1 MAVHH
6 PFFVVITI
14 FFSLLLGLTRAG
26 GAAAGTPSS
35 ASHHRRQ
42 AQGIVSSS
50 STSQCGDS
58 QCYYSSLTSNYA
70 GCFHITSRECTVLL
84 QEQLELSPST
94 STDTPPPTPNPITQM
109 VQSEIPILL
118 RLLNVPEDYILSPS
132 DRAKILSKMWALLN
146 EELDD
151 SWEIMNVEFPGQYMG
166 ARRLQSLLRGGSR
179 RRLTNSLYIPV
190 VVTVRGREVM
200 SGMSLDF
207 ILQAFRNKLN
217 MLLMYIKSLDTDA
230 FRNLQLSE
238 LSVDKLDLDDVAEGV
253 GGPTVIIQST
263 DSNSSTMTETNSS
276 TETKIS
282 VGTQSTG
289 APSTGA
295 PFWVW
300 IIVAAVCIPLIIC
313 LLLCMCRAGW
323 CVCCTEWLSCF
334 KRKRDTK
341 EDNEL
346 QKQLA
351 IERWSQQ
358 PVKKRRDRDSVD
370 NLVSVARYDDSDRG
384 RISRERDV
392 RRKHRRRRGDHGR
405 RRHGDRRHSDRRNH
419 ERDRSP
425 RARPV
430 AKRSLSMIEK
440 EIALAQLKIIEGGS
454 EAETKYDE
462 PVVAALP
469 VSLLPA
475 SLPTQNQGKDPSV
488 AADYQNAVV
497 VYDDEQVRFTME
509 PEGPKID
516 DVPKP
521 ESTAVVLFTPLKE
534 PEGDIVET
542 PRRKSSRY
550 YRHEKDELYVCSPD
564 DLPPDIREKTANYA
578 DRLKESFTFMG
589 TDSRRNDDDFS
600 EIPSI
605 VQEKTTNH
613 SDKPQDRRRSSRR
626 NRRSYSDRL
635 KESFT
640 FMRTDKRR
648 NDDNNLEDHDG
659 VQATPGAEESGSE
672 EKEKEEGGKKEE

>member
-1 MAVHH
+1 
-6 PFFVVITI
+6 
-14 FFSLLLGLTRAG
+14 
-26 GAAAGTPSS
+26 
-35 ASHHRRQ
+35 
-42 AQGIVSSS
+42 
-50 STSQCGDS
+50 
-58 QCYYSSLTSNYA
+58 
-70 GCFHITSRECTVLL
+70 
-84 QEQLELSPST
+84 
-94 STDTPPPTPNPITQM
+94 
-109 VQSEIPILL
+109 
-118 RLLNVPEDYILSPS
+118 
-132 DRAKILSKMWALLN
+132 
-146 EELDD
+146 
-151 SWEIMNVEFPGQYMG
+151 
-166 ARRLQSLLRGGSR
+166 
-179 RRLTNSLYIPV
+179 
-190 VVTVRGREVM
+190 
-200 SGMSLDF
+200 
-207 ILQAFRNKLN
+207 
-217 MLLMYIKSLDTDA
+217 
-230 FRNLQLSE
+230 
-238 LSVDKLDLDDVAEGV
+238 
-253 GGPTVIIQST
+253 
-263 DSNSSTMTETNSS
+263 
-276 TETKIS
+276 
-282 VGTQSTG
+282 
-289 APSTGA
+289 
-295 PFWVW
+295 
-300 IIVAAVCIPLIIC
+300 
-313 LLLCMCRAGW
+313 
-323 CVCCTEWLSCF
+323 
-334 KRKRDTK
+334 
-341 EDNEL
+341 
-346 QKQLA
+346 
-351 IERWSQQ
+351 
-358 PVKKRRDRDSVD
+358 
-370 NLVSVARYDDSDRG
+370 
-384 RISRERDV
+384 
-392 RRKHRRRRGDHGR
+392 
-405 RRHGDRRHSDRRNH
+405 
-419 ERDRSP
+419 
-425 RARPV
+425 
-430 AKRSLSMIEK
+430 MIEK
-440 EIALAQLKIIEGGS
+440 EIALAQLKLIEGGS

-564 DLPPDIREKTANYA
+564 DLPRSSRRNRRSYS

-672 EKEKEEGGKKEE
+672 EIERKKRRKREERRKSRKKRSSKRSSSHKRHDESVPASIDIESASRPSIETYHPDESDQDNALSKSLISRLSQCPIFSSFRRVQYGNNLEGSDDQSAEHN